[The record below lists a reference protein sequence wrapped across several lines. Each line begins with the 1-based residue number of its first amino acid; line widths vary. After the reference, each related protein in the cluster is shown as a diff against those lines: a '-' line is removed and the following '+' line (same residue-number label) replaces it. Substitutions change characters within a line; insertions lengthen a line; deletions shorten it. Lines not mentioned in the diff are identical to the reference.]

1 VVLVYW
7 SIKGWH
13 QLKCIST
20 SERFVAVSI
29 NGMLIINVYFP
40 KLVDP
45 VKYGDDMSS
54 LFAVIRLVINDNRKQ
69 RLLIG
74 GDSNFEFNKSQPGYH
89 MLNDFMNDLSVSA
102 IHFMVQPLATGNYY
116 LNQFSFIDFFVVNA
130 DTFREV
136 VGGNIIHSGVN
147 LSVTIDLKL
156 NWLSSN

>member
-20 SERFVAVSI
+20 SEHFVAVSI

-45 VKYGDDMSS
+45 VKYGDDMLS

-74 GDSNFEFNKSQPGYH
+74 GDFNFEFNKSQPGCICI
-89 MLNDFMNDLSVSA
+89 S
-102 IHFMVQPLATGNYY
+102 
-116 LNQFSFIDFFVVNA
+116 
-130 DTFREV
+130 
-136 VGGNIIHSGVN
+136 
-147 LSVTIDLKL
+147 
-156 NWLSSN
+156 